1 MRHEAKVLSP
11 ASWEATARHWVNK
24 TLAGLSDRAIGVT
37 PDWIQT
43 REIRILWEAGITHS
57 TAELVA
63 GEIRAL
69 LCELNLGAQFR
80 VVLMGTGWREGVSWV
95 STVGHIR
102 PALRANGFDM
112 ERLFQLSYH
121 EHYRQ
126 AYQHADVYILK
137 RPFHDD
143 RVSWGASRFEHG
155 SMVLTLHGDRQH
167 NRRFLK
173 GVVRHEMGHLL
184 GMPIH
189 CEMIGHQDY
198 TYNPQCNMHYMVPS
212 HTLCPKCER
221 YLKLWWRTLIQSG
234 ASH

>member
-1 MRHEAKVLSP
+1 MEQEQHVLSTS
-11 ASWEATARHWVNK
+11 AWEETVRHWVGK
-24 TLAGLSDRAIGVT
+24 TLAGESDRAWGIT

-43 REIRILWEAGITHS
+43 REIRILWEAGITDS

-69 LCELNLGAQFR
+69 LHELNLGAEFR
-80 VVLMGTGWREGVSWV
+80 VVLMGTGWSEGGSRV
-95 STVGHIR
+95 STVDHIK
-102 PALRANGFDM
+102 PALRANGFDVV
-112 ERLFQLSYH
+112 RLYELSYH

-126 AYQHADVYILK
+126 AYQHADVYILR

-143 RVSWGASRFEHG
+143 NVSWGASMFEHG
-155 SMVLTLHGDRQH
+155 CMVLTLQGNRQ
-167 NRRFLK
+167 NSRRFLK

-189 CEMIGHQDY
+189 CEMIGRRDY
-198 TYNPQCNMHYMVPS
+198 AYNPQCNMHYMVPS

-221 YLKLWWRTLIQSG
+221 FLRLWWQTVIQSG
-234 ASH
+234 ASR